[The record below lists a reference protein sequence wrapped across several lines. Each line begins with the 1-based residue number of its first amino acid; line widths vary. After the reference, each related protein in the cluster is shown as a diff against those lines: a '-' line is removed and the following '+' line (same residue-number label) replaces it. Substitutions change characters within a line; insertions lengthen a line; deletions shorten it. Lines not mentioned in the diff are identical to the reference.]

1 MEEEL
6 LGRSPRTLIEVLS
19 DKVAVKLI
27 NNIAENIL
35 EIESEYGVLSA
46 VGGQGLVPEFH
57 GTYLHSPKGAKKQ
70 LWFVMENIALS
81 PII

>member
-1 MEEEL
+1 M
-6 LGRSPRTLIEVLS
+6 VS

-57 GTYLHSPKGAKKQ
+57 GTYLHSPKGAKAAVVRHGERKLVCFEAIRISLKISRSLFRQ
-70 LWFVMENIALS
+70 
-81 PII
+81 